1 MNRGKLKMKKFK
13 KVAVLC
19 MSMVMALSTAC
30 SPSAPAK
37 ETAKTEGTEVSKKT
51 EPAAGEKQK
60 IVFWDKSEYIKEYN
74 TIMAQKCKEFTEQTG
89 IEVDYVIVPPNDIKQ
104 KIMAGIEAKNVPDL
118 IVGDDALCA
127 QFVTMDQIADVADLN
142 AKLELTD
149 TAKNIALLNNKEML
163 TPLAFLAPGMYWR
176 KDVWE
181 EKGLKEPIT
190 WEELKEQAKKVND
203 PKNGFYALGFPMG
216 ASGGGDAEGF
226 MRSVIN
232 SFGGVVVDADGKVT
246 VNSKETLEA
255 LKYVAS
261 LFEEGLVPPDAITW
275 DDMGNNNA
283 YLAGTVGV
291 IFNSGSVWSAL
302 EKENPELLAKTQIIA
317 YPAGPSGKTFVPG
330 GSNVFATFKNGK
342 NPEGAKQLAAF
353 ILNDKPAYQELVEAM
368 NGMWQPVTAGSDET
382 DFWKQPANVGWL
394 ANSKAVVRNFHPAPA
409 DEYAQQ
415 AFANQVCVKAMQKII
430 VNKMDPQKALD
441 ELEADV
447 MAVYKD
453 RK

>member
-1 MNRGKLKMKKFK
+1 MRKFK
-13 KVAVLC
+13 KVIVLL
-19 MSMVMALSTAC
+19 MSAMMALTTAC
-30 SPSAPAK
+30 APSSN
-37 ETAKTEGTEVSKKT
+37 TTTT
-51 EPAAGEKQK
+51 EPAKPGETIKAEEKKEPEKAPEVKQK
-60 IVFWDKSEYIKEYN
+60 IVFWDKSEYVKQYN
-74 TIMAQKCKEFTEQTG
+74 EMMAEKCKAFTEKTG
-89 IEVDYVIVPPNDIKQ
+89 IEVDYVIIPPNDIKQ

-127 QFVTMDQIADVADLN
+127 QFVTMDQIGEVAELN
-142 AKLELTD
+142 AKLNLTD
-149 TAKNIALLNNKEML
+149 AAQGIAKLNDKEYL

-176 KDVWE
+176 KDMWE
-181 EKGLKEPIT
+181 AKGLAAPTT
-190 WEELKEQAKKVND
+190 WEELRDHARKIND
-203 PKNGFYALGFPMG
+203 PKNGFYALGFPLG

-232 SFGGVVVDADGKVT
+232 SFGGTVVDETGKVT

-261 LFEEGLVPPDAITW
+261 LFREGLVPPDAITW

-302 EKENPELLAKTQIIA
+302 TKENPDLLAKTQIIA
-317 YPAGPSGKTFVPG
+317 YPKGPTGKAFVPG

-342 NPEGAKQLAAF
+342 NPEGAKQLIEF
-353 ILNDKPAYQELVEAM
+353 ILSDIEDYKQLVEAM
-368 NGMWQPVTAGSDET
+368 GGMWQPVVNGCDDTE
-382 DFWKQPANVGWL
+382 FWKQPINAGWL
-394 ANSKAVVRNFHPAPA
+394 ANSKAVARNFAPAPA
-409 DEYAQQ
+409 DEFAQQ

-430 VNKMDPQKALD
+430 VNKVDPQKALD

-447 MAVYKD
+447 TEVYKN